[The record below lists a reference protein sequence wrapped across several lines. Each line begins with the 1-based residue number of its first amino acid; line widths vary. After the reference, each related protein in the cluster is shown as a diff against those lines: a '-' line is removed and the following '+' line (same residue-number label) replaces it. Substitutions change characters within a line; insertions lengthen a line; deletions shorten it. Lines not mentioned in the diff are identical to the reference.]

1 MITTLLGEWNVSHDT
16 LNIVAHAWCII
27 ECFCECQCAQMPH
40 SVGNLTTEILGLWSV
55 WLKWDLESVACG
67 LDNSSTLLQTVL
79 SGATIGA
86 IWFYS
91 TVT

>member
-1 MITTLLGEWNVSHDT
+1 MITKLLGELNTSYDA
-16 LNIVAHAWCII
+16 LNIVAHAWWTI
-27 ECFCECQCAQMPH
+27 ECFGECQCAQMPH
-40 SVGNLTTEILGLWSV
+40 WVGNLTTEILGLWSV

>member
-1 MITTLLGEWNVSHDT
+1 MINKHLGEWNLSYDT
-16 LNIVAHAWCII
+16 LNIVTQSMMHSWA
-27 ECFCECQCAQMPH
+27 CECQCAQMPH
-40 SVGNLTTEILGLWSV
+40 WEGNLATEILRLWSV
-55 WLKWDLESVACG
+55 WLKWDLKSAACG

-79 SGATIGA
+79 SGAKIGA